1 MVNASVENASVA
13 FNVAHDR
20 DYEYCIQVNRW
31 LLKPIGVWPISDK
44 ATSVERLLVKLL
56 IIACHTLM
64 ITTFVLCLLYIMFEE
79 VAMELRMK
87 AIGPTSY
94 WLMGELNYCCLLTRS
109 DDIVHCIEQIERDW
123 KIVAKGSHRE
133 IMLKNARVGRL
144 IACTAALCMHMGVF
158 SYYIT
163 MGSGKTVFN
172 VGNDSYTMYRLPCP
186 IYSDLIDIRSSPT
199 NEILLALL
207 YVNGFVV
214 NSITVG
220 ACGLDAVLALHACGQ
235 LNVVVSRIDDFVN
248 TKVEKEEEKVAQ
260 RKLGFIVEHHLR
272 TLSLVWYIE
281 RIMNVICLVQ
291 LVGCT
296 ANMCMLEY
304 YILTENSKETMVSYG
319 ILYVSVIFNIFIF
332 CYIGETI
339 TEQCRKVG
347 EKVYMTEWYQL
358 HYKTATSLV
367 MIILRSST
375 VIKITAGK
383 LVDLSIATFG
393 DVFKTSFAY
402 FNMLRTVAI

>member
-1 MVNASVENASVA
+1 MANSSVEPVPL
-13 FNVAHDR
+13 NVAHDR
-20 DYEYCIQVNRW
+20 DYEYCVQVNRW
-31 LLKPIGVWPISDK
+31 LLKPIGAWPISDK
-44 ATSVERLLVKLL
+44 ATKVERLLVKLL
-56 IIACHTLM
+56 NIACHSL
-64 ITTFVLCLLYIMFEE
+64 IISTFVFCLLYIMFEE
-79 VAMELRMK
+79 VAMELRVK

-94 WLMGELNYCCLLTRS
+94 WLMGELNYYCLLTRG
-109 DDIVHCIEQIERDW
+109 DDIVHCIAHIERDW
-123 KIVAKGSHRE
+123 KIVAKASHRE
-133 IMLKNARVGRL
+133 IMLKNARVGRF
-144 IACTAALCMHMGVF
+144 IACIAALGMHMGVF
-158 SYYIT
+158 SYY
-163 MGSGKTVFN
+163 MAVGSGKTVFN
-172 VGNDSYTMYRLPCP
+172 VGNESYTMYRLPCP
-186 IYSDLIDIRSSPT
+186 IYTKLIDIRSSPT

-207 YVNGFVV
+207 FVNGFVV

-235 LNVVVSRIDDFVN
+235 LNVVVSRLDDLVN
-248 TKVEKEEEKVAQ
+248 TKTGKGEEKVAQ

-281 RIMNVICLVQ
+281 RIMNIICLVQ

-304 YILTENSKETMVSYG
+304 YILTENSKETMISYG

-332 CYIGETI
+332 CYIGEII
-339 TEQCRKVG
+339 TEQCKKVG

-358 HYKTATSLV
+358 NHKTAIGLV

-383 LVDLSIATFG
+383 LVHLSIATFG

-402 FNMLRTVAI
+402 FNMLRTMAI